1 MEAVL
6 NGFGAGFFQDE
17 EDTDKIE
24 KKFRLNL
31 IRSKVSVHCN
41 FLLPKFD
48 HEVKKYYR
56 EQLSP
61 NSCVDVE
68 FVQHIMALL
77 ATKSIEVDG
86 VPKPT
91 VKNSINHLYADL
103 KNLIGEDDDDF

>member
-6 NGFGAGFFQDE
+6 NGFGASLFQEE
-17 EDTDKIE
+17 EDEI
-24 KKFRLNL
+24 KKGFRLSL
-31 IRSKVSVHCN
+31 IRSKVSVCCN
-41 FLLPKFD
+41 FLLAKFD

-86 VPKPT
+86 VPKST

>member
-6 NGFGAGFFQDE
+6 NGFGTSFFQEEEVDE
-17 EDTDKIE
+17 M
-24 KKFRLNL
+24 KKRFRLSL
-31 IRSKVSVHCN
+31 IRSKVSVYCN

-48 HEVKKYYR
+48 FEVKKYYR

-61 NSCVDVE
+61 NGCVDVE
-68 FVQHIMALL
+68 FIQHLMTIL

-91 VKNSINHLYADL
+91 AKNSVNKLYADL
-103 KNLIGEDDDDF
+103 KQLIGEDDF